1 MPRGTPFAA
10 WRAASSFANEGLC
23 AAATEGVRRR
33 LSHRCQREQQLVRP
47 TPSKNMPASTSNG
60 VNTSSGVDG
69 SEASSCG
76 PDVDVFAPGS
86 AQYLPGLHMA
96 RRQERRTAGCRG
108 EARTAIREEVAA
120 APTAAV

>member
-10 WRAASSFANEGLC
+10 WRAASSFANEGLRTV
-23 AAATEGVRRR
+23 ATDGVRRR

-47 TPSKNMPASTSNG
+47 TPSANMPTSTSNG

-86 AQYLPGLHMA
+86 AQYRPGLHIA
-96 RRQERRTAGCRG
+96 GRQEHTTTGEEHGAIKKKLRLVRRRCVW
-108 EARTAIREEVAA
+108 EV
-120 APTAAV
+120 